1 MISII
6 AAIGKNNELGKDNK
20 LIWHI
25 KDDLINFKNVTMG
38 KKVIMGTNTYFSL
51 PKKLEGREYILLS
64 DSLESIPNGVVFN
77 DFEKLLSYLKTLDE
91 EVMIIGGASIYKLF
105 LPLADK
111 LYLTEIDAESEADA
125 YFPAFNKNDYKIVSL
140 TNKQNG
146 NLKYKF
152 VVYER

>member
-25 KDDLINFKNVTMG
+25 KDDLINFKNITMG

-125 YFPAFNKNDYKIVSL
+125 YFPAFNKNDYKTVSL

>member
-125 YFPAFNKNDYKIVSL
+125 YFPAFNKKDYKTVSL
-140 TNKQNG
+140 TDKQNG